1 MDTISETSANPAI
14 GIGSRFSD
22 FNNSF
27 KFALRSLLTACSNEE
42 FYKAFSSFSST
53 EKESL
58 HRLYLQV
65 ITSLHENIEDEFDSI
80 CHRTKVGATLD
91 AVEEIVEERELDL
104 LSSNRSNMTDVAEN
118 LSTAKKNE
126 LQHLMQMVQAA
137 EEHNQMI
144 RKRLQLLKESRHALS
159 GSSHAVEK
167 FRSMNVNYGANKGD
181 V

>member
-1 MDTISETSANPAI
+1 MDKISETNDNSSV

-22 FNNSF
+22 FNKSF
-27 KFALRSLLTACSNEE
+27 KFALRSLLTACSKEE
-42 FYKAFSSFSST
+42 FYKAFSSFGRT

-65 ITSLHENIEDEFDSI
+65 ITSLHENIEDEFESI
-80 CHRTKVGATLD
+80 CLRTQVGATFD

-104 LSSNRSNMTDVAEN
+104 LSSNRSNMMDVAEN

-126 LQHLMQMVQAA
+126 LQHLMQMVQAG
-137 EEHNQMI
+137 EEHNRML
-144 RKRLQLLKESRHALS
+144 RNRLQLVKESKQALS
-159 GSSHAVEK
+159 GSSQAVEK
-167 FRSMNVNYGANKGD
+167 VE